1 VPSLDEDAVGSS
13 ASLRQQLEQHRKN
26 AVCASCHARMDPLG
40 FALEN
45 YDAVGAWR
53 SRDGKFAIDP
63 SGALP
68 EGRIF
73 QGAGGL
79 KAILRQNK
87 DAFAECLTEKLLTY
101 ALGRG
106 VDSGDRPAVKQIVAQ
121 MSAGDYRFSSLL
133 LGIINSG
140 PFMGEAAK

>member
-1 VPSLDEDAVGSS
+1 
-13 ASLRQQLEQHRKN
+13 
-26 AVCASCHARMDPLG
+26 MDPLG

-53 SRDGKFAIDP
+53 AQDGKFAIDS

-68 EGRIF
+68 DGRTF

-79 KAILRQNK
+79 KTVLRQDKN
-87 DAFAECLTEKLLTY
+87 AFAECVTEKLLTY

-106 VDSGDRPAVKQIVAQ
+106 VEPSDEPAVKQVVAG
-121 MSAGDYRFSSLL
+121 MAANDYRFSSLL
-133 LGIINSG
+133 LGIVNSA
-140 PFMGEAAK
+140 PFQNPGGEVGK